1 MTPVRSLHPPPP
13 SELPYPFARLSSLGC
28 PIHGYNQPFLAMP
41 KPEAFSRVLIDQ
53 ELRESG
59 WDLLDERRVRFELDA
74 HSGRA
79 DYVLS
84 GERGPLCVLEAKRPD
99 LDPYDAKE
107 QARGYAENLRAP
119 FVILSNGKEHWFWN
133 YERAD
138 QRDAFRIERIPS
150 LIDLERLRLK
160 NLQPP
165 RPLLTE
171 LIGPPNILACARAD
185 STSLSLFSRRQP
197 KRTPNPTMQLCEA
210 S

>member
-1 MTPVRSLHPPPP
+1 
-13 SELPYPFARLSSLGC
+13 
-28 PIHGYNQPFLAMP
+28 MP

-53 ELRESG
+53 ALRESD
-59 WDLLDERRVRFELDA
+59 WDLLDDRRVRFELDG

-99 LDPYDAKE
+99 LDPYEAKE

-138 QRDAFRIERIPS
+138 QRDAFRIERPPS
-150 LIDLERLRLK
+150 LAGLERLRLK

-165 RPLLTE
+165 RPLLSQQFHQ
-171 LIGPPNILACARAD
+171 NQWQLACLVFDCRAH
-185 STSLSLFSRRQP
+185 L
-197 KRTPNPTMQLCEA
+197 A
-210 S
+210 